1 MIRRLIEEAFPLR
14 RVSEDSRHEKSA
26 GRSGHISTLHI
37 WPARRPLAA
46 CRAAIIAALLPDPSA
61 ATGDIAYE
69 YERLAGTRDPAG
81 QREDLVKR
89 IERVTRW
96 GAIDEGE
103 LAVFRELLA
112 KTQSG
117 APRVLDLFAGGG
129 AIPVEAVRLGCD
141 VLAVEYNPVAWFI
154 LKCTLEYPGQLKGR
168 RWNIRPPNDV
178 DAPIPS
184 GQIRLLSGREGEL
197 DLAGQVRVWGEWV
210 LAHVERELAPYFSVP
225 DGRQPI
231 AYFWTR
237 TVPCQ
242 DPRCRA
248 TVPLLKTRWLSTKR
262 GRERALKLD
271 LDHERRVVR
280 FRVIAP
286 GDPTEVGSPTV
297 AGGKAF
303 CPFHERP
310 VILTDDYIKECGKQ
324 GLMGAQLTAVVVEG
338 ATGKEYRE
346 PSPEDVAAAA
356 RASEDLPLVMEALPL
371 GPIDEPLCEVRPAPN
386 TRGVSSLTRFGILT
400 YGQVF
405 TPRQQIV
412 LAQIAKWSRRAH
424 AQIASMAEESL
435 ADAVGAYLYCVLARV
450 AARDS
455 SICTWQNS
463 AEQVQN
469 TFLRFALPMTW
480 DFCESHPASDASG
493 GYLQSVEWVAAV
505 VEHLSEAA
513 AGGAEVR
520 LQSATE
526 DLGAGVADAII
537 TDPPYYGAIPYA
549 DLADFFYVWLRRY
562 ARDRYPKELSAPLT
576 PRHDELIQHAAYAE
590 GDHSRARQRYEERMT
605 AAFRQAAAALKPE
618 GIMVVV
624 FANKQPD
631 AWETLV
637 STIVASG
644 FTVSASWPIDTERTA
659 KVGAGKAAYLATS
672 VWLVCRKRPET
683 VDVGRYAEVK
693 RRMQGRIT
701 ERLRYFW
708 DQGIAGPDFVWA
720 AVGPALESYSS
731 YREVRRI
738 DGTPFTV
745 GEFLR
750 DVRRLVTDFALGQ
763 ILHGAST
770 EGLDEWTRYY
780 LMHRSSFGIGA
791 APVGECILYAQ
802 GYGLDLNDLRG
813 PRGILTKG
821 KGTRGLNGRADDEG
835 SDLADEDGAI
845 TGGSG
850 NDLRLLGFDERKRE
864 DLGRPHPTGGLPMI
878 DMLHHLMQLWNNGDT
893 ERLASYVAEHGLG
906 QNDLFWAVAQAL
918 VEQAE
923 PPTKERTVLEALVAW
938 GRGREASSYQQP
950 LWRS

>member
-1 MIRRLIEEAFPLR
+1 MTRRLIEEAFPLR

-46 CRAAIIAALLPDPSA
+46 CRAAIIAALLPDPPT
-61 ATGDIAYE
+61 ATGEIKRE
-69 YERLAGTRDPAG
+69 YERLAGTSDPVR
-81 QREDLVKR
+81 QRQDLINR

-96 GAIDEGE
+96 GAIDEDE
-103 LAVFRELLA
+103 LAIFRGLLA
-112 KTQSG
+112 KTQVG
-117 APRVLDLFAGGG
+117 APKVLDMFAGGG
-129 AIPVEAVRLGCD
+129 AIPLEAVRLGCD
-141 VLAVEYNPVAWFI
+141 AVAVDYNPVAWLI
-154 LKCTLEYPGQLKGR
+154 LKSTLEYPGRLKGR
-168 RWNIRPPNDV
+168 RWNIRPPA
-178 DAPIPS
+178 DADPGSPS
-184 GQIRLLSGREGEL
+184 GQLRLLTADEGRTN
-197 DLAGQVRVWGEWV
+197 LAGQVRLWGKWV
-210 LAHVERELAPYFSVP
+210 LGHVEHELAPYFSAP
-225 DGRQPI
+225 DGKQPI

-242 DPRCRA
+242 DPSCRA
-248 TVPLLKTRWLSTKR
+248 SVPLLKTLWLSTKR
-262 GRERALKLD
+262 GRERALKLE
-271 LDHERRVVR
+271 LDHERRAVR

-286 GDPTEVGSPTV
+286 GDSAEVGSPTV

-310 VILTDDYIKECGKQ
+310 LILTDDYIKECGKQ
-324 GLMGAQLTAVVVEG
+324 GQMGAQLTAVVVEG
-338 ATGKEYRE
+338 AGGKEYRE
-346 PSPEDVAAAA
+346 PSSEETTAAA
-356 RASEDLPLVMEALPL
+356 RASEDLPSTMDALPL
-371 GPIDEPLCEVRPAPN
+371 GPLNEPLCEVRPAPN

-405 TPRQQIV
+405 TPRQQLV
-412 LAQIAKWSRRAH
+412 LSSIAKWSRRAQMH
-424 AQIASMAEESL
+424 IVAMGAQDL
-435 ADAVGAYLYCVLARV
+435 ADAVGAYLYCALARV
-450 AARDS
+450 ADRDS
-455 SICTWQNS
+455 SVCTWQTGP
-463 AEQVQN
+463 EKVHN
-469 TFLRFALPMTW
+469 TFMRYAFPMTW
-480 DFCESHPASDASG
+480 DFCEIHPSSSASG
-493 GYLQSVEWVAAV
+493 GYSQALEWVSAA
-505 VEHLSEAA
+505 VEHLTEAA
-513 AGGAEVR
+513 VGIAEVR

-526 DLGAGVADAII
+526 SLGVGVADAII

-549 DLADFFYVWLRRY
+549 DLSDFFYVWLRRY
-562 ARDRYPKELSAPLT
+562 AWDRYPTELATPLT
-576 PRHDELIQHAAYAE
+576 PRDEELVQHAAFAE
-590 GDHSRARQRYEERMT
+590 GNHDRARHRYEERMI
-605 AAFRQAAAALKPE
+605 AAFGHAAIALTPG
-618 GIMVVV
+618 GIMVIV

-637 STIVASG
+637 STIIAAG
-644 FTVSASWPIDTERTA
+644 FTVTASWPIDTERTA
-659 KVGAGKAAYLATS
+659 KVGSGKAAYLATS

-683 VDVGRYAEVK
+683 AGIGRYAEVK
-693 RRMQGRIT
+693 RQMQERIT

-708 DQGIAGPDFVWA
+708 DQGISGPDFVWA

-738 DGTPFTV
+738 DGTSYNV

-780 LMHRSSFGIGA
+780 LMHRSSFGLGP

-813 PRGILTKG
+813 ARGILAKG
-821 KGTRGLNGRADDEG
+821 KGPRGRNGRADDDSG
-835 SDLADEDGAI
+835 DLADEDGAI
-845 TGGSG
+845 AGGSA

-864 DLGRPHPTGGLPMI
+864 DLGRPHPSGGLPMI

-893 ERLASYVAEHGLG
+893 ERLASYAAEHGLG

-923 PPTKERTVLEALVAW
+923 PPAKERTVLEALVAW
-938 GRGREASSYQQP
+938 GRGREESSYQRP